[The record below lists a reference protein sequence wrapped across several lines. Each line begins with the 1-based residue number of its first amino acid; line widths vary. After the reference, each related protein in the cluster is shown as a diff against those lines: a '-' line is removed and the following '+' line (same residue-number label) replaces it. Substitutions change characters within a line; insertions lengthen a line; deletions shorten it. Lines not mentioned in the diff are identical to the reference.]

1 MNIELL
7 IQHGKTL
14 FQPAI
19 EEGITWTTERKG
31 CPSTLTFNV
40 LKEATGDFVEGDAV
54 RLKIDGQN
62 VFYGFIFSKKRDKDK
77 IITVTAYDQLRY
89 LKNKDTYVYE
99 GKTAGELIQMIANDF
114 RLNTGSIE
122 NTEYKIPSRVEDN
135 QTLFDIIQTAL
146 DLTLQ
151 VTGKMYVLY
160 DDFGKLTLQ
169 SLGSMKTNILIDEE
183 TGQNFNYT
191 SSIDDETFYKV
202 KNIFSSIGVVEEIP
216 ENKMNEIIPVNGSM
230 PAYLYYFVEAFIENA
245 VNDGIEYE
253 IAKTLACQAV
263 IGSAKMILQTDKDI
277 KQLITDVCSP
287 GGATLAGL
295 KVLEDEKFQDI
306 IKKASQ
312 ACIQRAYELS

>member
-31 CPSTLTFNV
+31 CPSILTFNV
-40 LKEATGDFVEGDAV
+40 LKDATSDFTEGDAV
-54 RLKIDGQN
+54 RLKIDGQD
-62 VFYGFIFSKKRDKDK
+62 VFYGFIFSKSRDKDR

-114 RLNTGSIE
+114 HLNLGVIE
-122 NTEYKIPSRVEDN
+122 DTAYKIPSRVEDN
-135 QTLFDIIQTAL
+135 QTLFDIIQMAL

-151 VTGKMYVLY
+151 ATGKMYVLY
-160 DDFGKLTLQ
+160 DKFGKLTLK

-191 SSIDDETFYKV
+191 SSIDDQTYNKIKLVYDNEDSGKREVYIAQSGD
-202 KNIFSSIGVVEEIP
+202 NINQWGVLQHFDTLQKGENGKAKADALLKLYNAKTRKLSINDAFGSLNVRAGVL
-216 ENKMNEIIPVNGSM
+216 IPVMLDIGDLNV
-230 PAYLYYFVEAFIENA
+230 ANYFLVEKCKHTFKNNEHFM
-245 VNDGIEYE
+245 
-253 IAKTLACQAV
+253 TLDL
-263 IGSAKMILQTDKDI
+263 K
-277 KQLITDVCSP
+277 
-287 GGATLAGL
+287 GGEF
-295 KVLEDEKFQDI
+295 VV
-306 IKKASQ
+306 
-312 ACIQRAYELS
+312 